1 MNDIQTHLD
10 KIRSDAAECVLLSN
24 LVADGKGEVFART
37 AKHLSALALEIEKTI
52 ATNSA
57 DKGTRGESVNMARA
71 GDPGEAVSPRF
82 RSPPPHKTGPP
93 SPAPRL
99 CCLYCLG
106 GSCWGSFLLCEP
118 G

>member
-1 MNDIQTHLD
+1 MNDIRTHLD

-71 GDPGEAVSPRF
+71 GDREEAVD
-82 RSPPPHKTGPP
+82 HHIGPP
-93 SPAPRL
+93 AHQDEAGPTRTR
-99 CCLYCLG
+99 
-106 GSCWGSFLLCEP
+106 SF
-118 G
+118 

>member
-1 MNDIQTHLD
+1 MNDIRTHLD

-71 GDPGEAVSPRF
+71 GDREEAGGPCLCTT
-82 RSPPPHKTGPP
+82 PPPQDGGRPP
-93 SPAPRL
+93 HPPL
-99 CCLYCLG
+99 TLI
-106 GSCWGSFLLCEP
+106 
-118 G
+118 

>member
-57 DKGTRGESVNMARA
+57 DKGTLDFPLMPKSTFAPAIADVGRYREFSETDLRSISYVNA
-71 GDPGEAVSPRF
+71 F
-82 RSPPPHKTGPP
+82 R
-93 SPAPRL
+93 
-99 CCLYCLG
+99 LYPELAKRIG
-106 GSCWGSFLLCEP
+106 
-118 G
+118 